1 MTLTVAIVGRPNVGK
16 STLFNRLVGRRVAL
30 VDAQPGVTR
39 DWREG
44 AGNLGLIEFRVLD
57 TAGLEDATG
66 NSLEARIR
74 RQTEAAVDEADV
86 AFMLVDARV
95 GVTPADAEL
104 AGRLRKRATA
114 VIVVANKC
122 ESAKAEAGILEAY
135 VLGLGE
141 PVAISAE
148 HGEGMHRLCDALE
161 AHIAAEADVSGESA
175 EEIEVEAAAE
185 DEILRLA
192 VVGRPNVGKSTLVNR
207 LMGKE
212 RVLTG
217 PESGITRDSVTIDW
231 HTDGRRIRLID
242 TAGLRRKAKVDDR
255 LEQLSVADALRAIR
269 LAHVVVLLMDG
280 QAALERQ
287 DLALARLAIE
297 EGRALVIAVN
307 KWDLVADRAAT
318 LVGMADQLQDS
329 LAQARGVALVTL
341 SALTGEGVEGLLP
354 QVIET
359 YSRWTARIA
368 TGRLNRWLAEA
379 VARHPPPLVR
389 GRRIRLR
396 YITQAKARPP
406 TFVLFASRTKEVPD
420 SYLRYLVN
428 DLRETFAL
436 PGTPIRVLL
445 RRATNPYARAG

>member
-16 STLFNRLVGRRVAL
+16 STLFNRLVGRRMAL

-44 AGNLGLIEFRVLD
+44 VGRLGSLEFRVLD
-57 TAGLEDATG
+57 TAGLDDATG
-66 NSLEARIR
+66 DSLEARIR
-74 RQTEAAVDEADV
+74 RQTEAAVGEADV
-86 AFMLVDARV
+86 AFMLVDARA
-95 GVTPADAEL
+95 GVMPADAEL
-104 AGRLRKRATA
+104 AGQLRKREMV
-114 VIVVANKC
+114 VILVANKC
-122 ESAKAEAGILEAY
+122 EATRAEAGFLEAFA
-135 VLGLGE
+135 LGMGE

-148 HGEGMHRLCDALE
+148 HGEGLHRLYDAL
-161 AHIAAEADVSGESA
+161 APHIAVEAEAGA
-175 EEIEVEAAAE
+175 ERAEAIEAE
-185 DEILRLA
+185 DEVLRLA

-207 LMGKE
+207 LTGKE

-217 PESGITRDSVTIDW
+217 PESGITRDSIAIDW
-231 HTDGRRIRLID
+231 HANGRRIRLID
-242 TAGLRRKAKVDDR
+242 TAGLRRKANIVDR
-255 LEQLSVADALRAIR
+255 LEQLSVADAQRSIR
-269 LAHVVVLLMDG
+269 LAHVVVLLVDG

-287 DLALARLAIE
+287 DLTLARLAIE
-297 EGRALVIAVN
+297 EGRALVIVVN

-318 LVGMADQLQDS
+318 LAGVTDQLRVS
-329 LAQARGVALVTL
+329 LPQARGVALVTL
-341 SALTGEGVEGLLP
+341 SALTGEGAEALLP
-354 QVIET
+354 EIIET

-379 VARHPPPLVR
+379 AARHPPPLVR

-406 TFVLFASRTKEVPD
+406 TFVLFASRTKEVSD
-420 SYLRYLVN
+420 SYIRYLVN

-445 RRATNPYARAG
+445 RRATNPYAQAG

>member
-16 STLFNRLVGRRVAL
+16 STLFNRLVGRRMAL

-44 AGNLGLIEFRVLD
+44 VGYLGPLEFRVLD
-57 TAGLEDATG
+57 TAGHEEATG
-66 NSLEARIR
+66 NGLEARIR
-74 RQTEAAVDEADV
+74 RQTEAALDEADV
-86 AFMLVDARV
+86 AFMLVDARA

-104 AGRLRKRATA
+104 AGHLRKRETA
-114 VIVVANKC
+114 VILVANKC
-122 ESAKAEAGILEAY
+122 ESARADAGILEAFA
-135 VLGLGE
+135 LGLGE
-141 PVAISAE
+141 PVAVSAE
-148 HGEGMHRLCDALE
+148 HGEGLHSLYDALA
-161 AHIAAEADVSGESA
+161 AHVAAEADASAEESA
-175 EEIEVEAAAE
+175 EAIEAE
-185 DEILRLA
+185 DEVLRLA

-217 PESGITRDSVTIDW
+217 PESGITRDSVAIDW
-231 HTDGRRIRLID
+231 LADERRICLID
-242 TAGLRRKAKVDDR
+242 TAGLRRKAKIDDR
-255 LEQLSVADALRAIR
+255 LEQLSAADALRTIR
-269 LAHVVVLLMDG
+269 RAHVVVLLVDG

-307 KWDLVADRAAT
+307 KWDLVSDRATNLA
-318 LVGMADQLQDS
+318 GMADQLQSS
-329 LAQARGVALVTL
+329 LSQARGVALVTL
-341 SALTGEGVEGLLP
+341 SALTGEGVEALLP
-354 QVIET
+354 EVIKT
-359 YSRWTARIA
+359 YSRWTERIA

-379 VARHPPPLVR
+379 AARHPPPLVR

-406 TFVLFASRTKEVPD
+406 TFVLFASRIKEVPD
-420 SYLRYLVN
+420 SYIRFLVN

-436 PGTPIRVLL
+436 PGTPIRILL
-445 RRATNPYARAG
+445 RRTTNPYVKTG